1 MTATRTV
8 VTKKF
13 TRWTLDGQ
21 LNSCDNRTNVRN
33 RSERVMSGRIEAEQ
47 IEVNGVAAEQGSAVT
62 VTTADLVQF
71 VMSLS
76 EDQVEKIIRRLPE
89 LTSLL
94 EV

>member
-1 MTATRTV
+1 
-8 VTKKF
+8 
-13 TRWTLDGQ
+13 
-21 LNSCDNRTNVRN
+21 
-33 RSERVMSGRIEAEQ
+33 MSGRIEAER
-47 IEVNGVAAEQGSAVT
+47 IEVNGVAAEQGSTAT

-89 LTSLL
+89 VTSLL